1 MPRVGITQGDINGV
15 GYEVILK
22 TLAVPEFM
30 GICTPVIYGAVKALA
45 YHRKVFDLQVPV
57 NMIGRA
63 EDAAEGK
70 VNMVSVCDEEVPISL
85 GQTSAEAGATALAAL
100 QRAVADL
107 RAGRIDVLVTAP
119 INKASIQSEEFK
131 FCGHTEYI
139 EAQLRKPVVAEAE
152 EGDAGSETALDE
164 RGIETAGGVGDSG
177 VADGNA
183 GSEVVGAV
191 TGDMTD
197 GAGREAVGGIVGAA
211 VGGTVG
217 AAVGGIVGAAGGE
230 AVGGSA
236 VRGKGKA
243 AAFEGEEDEKK
254 ADTCPQGEAL
264 MILMNDALRV
274 ALVTTHLPLRE
285 VAGAITGDG
294 IVRKLRIF
302 DRSLKRDFSITRPRI
317 AVLSLNPHAGDG
329 GLLGDEE
336 ERVISPAIA
345 EANKAGVHAYGPFAA
360 DGFFGTRAYEKFDGV
375 LAMYHDQGLSAFKA
389 LAMENGVNFTA
400 GLPVVRTSPDHG
412 VGYDIAGKGVADEGS
427 FREAIYAAID
437 ISRNRAA
444 WDEGHASPL
453 RKLYH
458 ERKEDERPFGRLPQM
473 RL

>member
-45 YHRKVFDLQVPV
+45 YHRKVLDLQVPV

-139 EAQLRKPVVAEAE
+139 EAQLRKPVVDEAE
-152 EGDAGSETALDE
+152 EAEETMADGENVAGSGKAVNEGEVAAAAEGGDTGGDAGD
-164 RGIETAGGVGDSG
+164 
-177 VADGNA
+177 
-183 GSEVVGAV
+183 
-191 TGDMTD
+191 
-197 GAGREAVGGIVGAA
+197 AA
-211 VGGTVG
+211 VGGT
-217 AAVGGIVGAAGGE
+217 AAV
-230 AVGGSA
+230 
-236 VRGKGKA
+236 GKGKA
-243 AAFEGEEDEKK
+243 AAFEGEEEEKK

-302 DRSLKRDFSITRPRI
+302 NRSLKRDFSITRPRI

-336 ERVISPAIA
+336 ARVIAPAIA

-360 DGFFGTRAYEKFDGV
+360 DGFFGTRAYERFDGV